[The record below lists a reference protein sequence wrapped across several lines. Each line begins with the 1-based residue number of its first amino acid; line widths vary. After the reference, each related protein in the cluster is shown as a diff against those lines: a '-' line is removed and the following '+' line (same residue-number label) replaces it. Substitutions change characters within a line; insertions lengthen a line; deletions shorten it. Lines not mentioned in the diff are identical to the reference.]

1 MSDLPDAVKIDD
13 DEPIDE
19 SRILERTTRR
29 LALLPMPEGLEGE
42 IEVVYR
48 ETIIARPKPKTP
60 KKGATGGSTVSC
72 AVCVTVTD
80 PDGTTSTVCKPI
92 PCPTKASAA

>member
-1 MSDLPDAVKIDD
+1 MTDLPDAVAVDD

-19 SRILERTTRR
+19 SRIIDRTTRR
-29 LALLPMPEGLEGE
+29 LALLPMPEGLDGA
-42 IEVVYR
+42 IEVEYR
-48 ETIIARPKPKTP
+48 ETTIARPKPRTP
-60 KKGATGGSTVSC
+60 KKGGTGGSIVTC

-92 PCPTKASAA
+92 PCPKASAA